1 MQPTVPWRVL
11 LCDRWSLAE
20 ACVSLARSRKKDWR
34 SGLKQHRHLETN
46 SWVRTDAAGQRI
58 PLTGPHL
65 TVEALGPLMPPTA
78 SRAGT
83 GGDTTDWPWTLAV
96 RLPGL
101 GTVRRVVTKRGDGHA
116 PRIMAL
122 SLPRWPRETLSQ
134 DSQPA
139 LGVDE

>member
-1 MQPTVPWRVL
+1 
-11 LCDRWSLAE
+11 
-20 ACVSLARSRKKDWR
+20 VSLARYRKKDWR

-58 PLTGPHL
+58 PLTGPPL

-101 GTVRRVVTKRGDGHA
+101 GTVRRVVRVDQAELTGTSAVVVTKRGDGHA